1 MVSLCKIKNLLNLL
15 NCLNIQNILLPCI
28 GKVLGSQ
35 SVLKCPPSP
44 CLKSC
49 SSNCYILCMADT
61 IRFHFKL
68 ASYLNCAIVVQG
80 GSFLSVLG
88 SHPSLHPRIRVI
100 LSPTQACKNGFNINV
115 GKKVTLKNAY
125 LAVFDPEPI
134 LDPL

>member
-1 MVSLCKIKNLLNLL
+1 MNLLNLL
-15 NCLNIQNILLPCI
+15 NCLNILNFLLPCS
-28 GKVLGSQ
+28 GKVLCSQ

-80 GSFLSVLG
+80 GVFLSVLG
-88 SHPSLHPRIRVI
+88 SHRSLHPRIRVI
-100 LSPTQACKNGFNINV
+100 LSPTQACKKWLQYQCEQKRGARKCIFSSLSPSRPRA
-115 GKKVTLKNAY
+115 T
-125 LAVFDPEPI
+125 
-134 LDPL
+134 LDPFKQ